1 MKALQRIR
9 ASIKKR
15 GLSGV
20 LRKIPDSR
28 YQQEKNKRQNQL
40 LERQD
45 WDLYFEA
52 TLHELARR
60 FTHRNDLYRYF
71 DHHFDTILGETLKS
85 HRSYFLANNRG
96 FGENAF
102 HSMWYQIFKEYRPK
116 QILEIGVYRGQTLS
130 LFSILSKLFETKSSV
145 FGISP
150 LSSAGDEVSDYL
162 RGIDYAKDIASHH
175 EFFRLPPA
183 TIVKAYS
190 TDPAALELIGS
201 KKWDLI
207 YVDGSHDYDVVKS
220 DYEVCKRNLNEL
232 GLLVF
237 DDSSLYFDFDRS
249 FKGHPGPSKL
259 VNEVVSNE
267 MELLIGVGH
276 NNVFRLKA

>member
-1 MKALQRIR
+1 MAQEMNHGNWKTTPNRFTIHVPAKQMAAGGTSMKALQRIR

-85 HRSYFLANNRG
+85 HRSYFL
-96 FGENAF
+96 
-102 HSMWYQIFKEYRPK
+102 
-116 QILEIGVYRGQTLS
+116 GQ
-130 LFSILSKLFETKSSV
+130 
-145 FGISP
+145 
-150 LSSAGDEVSDYL
+150 
-162 RGIDYAKDIASHH
+162 
-175 EFFRLPPA
+175 
-183 TIVKAYS
+183 
-190 TDPAALELIGS
+190 
-201 KKWDLI
+201 
-207 YVDGSHDYDVVKS
+207 
-220 DYEVCKRNLNEL
+220 
-232 GLLVF
+232 
-237 DDSSLYFDFDRS
+237 
-249 FKGHPGPSKL
+249 
-259 VNEVVSNE
+259 
-267 MELLIGVGH
+267 
-276 NNVFRLKA
+276 